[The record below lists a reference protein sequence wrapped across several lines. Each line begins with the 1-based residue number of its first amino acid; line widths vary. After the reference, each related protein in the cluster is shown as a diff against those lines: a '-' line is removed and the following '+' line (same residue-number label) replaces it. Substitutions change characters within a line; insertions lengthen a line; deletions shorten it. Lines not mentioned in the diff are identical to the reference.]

1 MSTAPPLTADAAPP
15 VVWDLSDLYSGIDDP
30 SIQTD
35 HERLLARAAAFE
47 GRYKS
52 RLSASDCSAATL
64 RAALDEYEA
73 ILRNRV
79 RPGVYSSLLF
89 SADTSDPARGALL
102 QQIRS
107 QGTAISI
114 HLLFVPLEIGK
125 MPEETFQAL
134 IGDPVLHLYRHYL
147 EQTRATAAHHL
158 TEPEERIV
166 EELANTGTRAF
177 TRLFSEVTSRAKFRV
192 RIGEETRELTQP
204 QVLAMLYES
213 DRALRVAAG
222 EAVTATLKE
231 QAHVLTFIFN
241 NVLQHHATTDRLRG
255 YEYPEQSRH
264 LDNELSPEVVK
275 NVVDVAVEN
284 FDVVADYYRL
294 KRELLG
300 LETLDHVDRYAPIET
315 ETPTVTFPEAQNLV
329 LEAFGDFSPAMRE
342 MTEPF
347 FTQNW
352 IDAEVRPGK
361 RGGAF
366 CSYVTPEL
374 HPYVFLNFA
383 DRPRDVMTL
392 AHELGHAMHGVLA
405 RKQHMLNFY
414 PSLPLAETASV
425 FGEMLVFE
433 RLQQRMEDP
442 RQRLALLCGKLEDSF
457 ATAFRQISLYRFEQ
471 EAHRARRE
479 KGEQTTEQ
487 YNAIWQRV
495 TQEMFGDAV
504 LLGEDHSWWWLYI
517 PHFINSPFY
526 VYAYACGELLV
537 LSLYAQYKR
546 EGAPFIEQYFEFLAA
561 GGSRKPEE
569 LLAALGIDPLQK
581 EFWQGGVDLIRDMVA
596 QARELAKAV

>member
-1 MSTAPPLTADAAPP
+1 MSTTPTTTVDAAPP
-15 VVWDLSDLYSGIDDP
+15 VVWDLSDLYSAIDDP
-30 SIQTD
+30 AIQSD
-35 HERLLARAAAFE
+35 HERLLARAAEFE
-47 GRYKS
+47 SRYKG
-52 RLSASDCSAATL
+52 RLAAADCSAATL

-73 ILRNRV
+73 IIRARL
-79 RPGVYSSLLF
+79 RPGAYSSLLF
-89 SADTSDPARGALL
+89 SADTSDPVRGALL
-102 QQIRS
+102 QQVRS

-114 HLLFVPLEIGK
+114 HMLFVPLEIGK
-125 MPEETFQAL
+125 MPAETFQAL
-134 IGDPVLHLYRHYL
+134 VEDPALYAYRHYL

-158 TEPEERIV
+158 SEPEERIS
-166 EELANTGTRAF
+166 EELANTGSRAF
-177 TRLFSEVTSRAKFRV
+177 TRLFSEVTSRATFRV
-192 RIGEETRELTQP
+192 KIGDEIKEMP
-204 QVLAMLYES
+204 QSQALALLYES
-213 DRALRVAAG
+213 DRTLRVAAG
-222 EAVTATLKE
+222 EALTATLKE

-275 NVVDVAVEN
+275 NVVDVVVEN
-284 FDVVADYYRL
+284 FSVVADYYAL
-294 KRELLG
+294 KRELLE
-300 LETLDHVDRYAPIET
+300 LEELDHVDRYAPIES
-315 ETPTVTFPEAQNLV
+315 ETPTVTFPEAREIV

-342 MTEPF
+342 LTEPF
-347 FTQNW
+347 FTRNW

-374 HPYVFLNFA
+374 HPYVFMNYA

-392 AHELGHAMHGVLA
+392 AHELGHALHGVLA
-405 RKQHMLNFY
+405 RKQHILDFY

-433 RLQQRMEDP
+433 RLQQRLENP
-442 RQRLALLCGKLEDSF
+442 KQRLSLLCGKLEDSM

-479 KGEQTTEQ
+479 QGEQTTEQ

-495 TQEMFGDAV
+495 VQEMFGDSV
-504 LLGEDHSWWWLYI
+504 RLGEDHAWWWLYI

-537 LSLYAQYKR
+537 LSLYARYKR
-546 EGAPFIEQYFEFLAA
+546 EGAPFIEQYFDFLAA
-561 GGSRKPEE
+561 GGSRTPEE
-569 LLAALGIDPLQK
+569 LLSALGIDPLQK

-596 QARELAKAV
+596 QARELAKAA